1 MYTKSGGRSGFDPHK
16 SGRKEDFMFKSEN
29 VTIINLTPHTINVLG
44 TDNQPVMA
52 IEPSGQLAR
61 LSTSRECIG
70 SVNGIPVNATVMG
83 DLTGLPDPQPG
94 IVYLV
99 SLAAAKA
106 VPDRDD
112 VFVTDDA
119 VRDETGRIV
128 GCRAFAR
135 V

>member
-1 MYTKSGGRSGFDPHK
+1 MEMT
-16 SGRKEDFMFKSEN
+16 N
-29 VTIINLTPHTINVLG
+29 TTIINLTPHAINILSA
-44 TDNQPVMA
+44 DNQPVVT
-52 IEPSGQLAR
+52 IEPSGSLAR

-70 SVNGIPVNATVMG
+70 TINGIPVNATIMG
-83 DLTGLPDPQPG
+83 ELTGLPDPEPG
-94 IVYLV
+94 VVYVV

-119 VRDETGRIV
+119 VRDEAGRII
-128 GCRAFAR
+128 GCRALAR

>member
-1 MYTKSGGRSGFDPHK
+1 
-16 SGRKEDFMFKSEN
+16 MFKSED
-29 VTIINLTPHTINVLG
+29 VTVVNLTPHTISVL
-44 TDNQPVMA
+44 DSANQVVMA

-61 LSTSRECIG
+61 LATSRECIG
-70 SVNGIPVNATVMG
+70 TVNGIPVNATVMG
-83 DLTGLPDPQPG
+83 ELTGLPDPQLG
-94 IVYLV
+94 TVYLV

-106 VPDRDD
+106 VPERDD

-119 VRDETGRIV
+119 VRDQSGRII